1 MLWEWI
7 GSPSNIPS
15 EEEEVKGKEG
25 EEVDEKEKGEEEKKE

>member
-15 EEEEVKGKEG
+15 EEEEVEGEEGKEG
-25 EEVDEKEKGEEEKKE
+25 EEGEERGEERRG